1 MPWLLFV
8 FAFAALA
15 MAFSVTSVALLLVC
29 LLVALVLALSG
40 VMQLLA
46 RRVESR
52 SGDIAM
58 MVDPVEL
65 ARMREQAEA
74 RRRAAATSPGEA
86 AFDERS

>member
-29 LLVALVLALSG
+29 LLVALVLALVG

>member
-1 MPWLLFV
+1 MPWLLLV

-29 LLVALVLALSG
+29 LLVALVLALAG